1 MSSAPKTKPKR
12 RRRAKSDGGRK
23 LPAVEYLLVAACL
36 ASAIVLMV
44 SELATTFQLVNPGG
58 EALDPAGGVG
68 VSGGERH
75 GYVMFVISFFALFC
89 LALAVL
95 GGSKPA
101 AMAVAVAGGLALLLF
116 LITDLP
122 DAGQEGALNEPVFL
136 ANAEVVPRTGF
147 WLELIGALGLAVSGA
162 ALATL
167 TPEQLSIGERWA
179 ARRKGEKDEEAGAG
193 GTDDEAKPPSKP
205 RRREESEKPSDR
217 VKDRVERARRR
228 GAD

>member
-1 MSSAPKTKPKR
+1 MSPAPKAKR
-12 RRRAKSDGGRK
+12 RRRAKSGGGDRK

-36 ASAIVLMV
+36 ASALVLMA
-44 SELATTFQLVNPGG
+44 SELATTFQLINPGG

-75 GYVMFVISFFALFC
+75 GYVMIVISFFALFC

-122 DAGQEGALNEPVFL
+122 DAGQEGALNEP
-136 ANAEVVPRTGF
+136 ASSPTPR
-147 WLELIGALGLAVSGA
+147 WSREPASGSSCSARSGSRSA
-162 ALATL
+162 A
-167 TPEQLSIGERWA
+167 QRS
-179 ARRKGEKDEEAGAG
+179 RR
-193 GTDDEAKPPSKP
+193 
-205 RRREESEKPSDR
+205 
-217 VKDRVERARRR
+217 
-228 GAD
+228 